1 MDFKDASAR
10 FKKKREDQGA
20 EPAES
25 RPVDFAESYRIR
37 ARMVGVLLRDARTNA
52 GRSIEGCAQVLKI
65 SPQEVEAWEYGDNA
79 PSLPQLELLAY
90 YLGVPVSHFWGSE
103 TLEASQEKAIDA
115 QTEYLAL
122 RNRMVGAL
130 LRQARQEAN
139 LSVEE
144 LSQTT
149 GLPIE
154 QINSYELGEIP
165 LPMHELTVLASG
177 VKRNIKYFLESSS
190 HVGEWLEIRE
200 EWKHFTDL
208 PEDVRRF
215 AANPRNLGFIN
226 IAFMLSQMPTDK
238 LREIGES
245 MLNDITM

>member
-10 FKKKREDQGA
+10 FKKKREGQEA
-20 EPAES
+20 ETAATKPTN
-25 RPVDFAESYRIR
+25 FAESYRIR
-37 ARMVGVLLRDARTNA
+37 AKMVGVLLRDARINA

-65 SPQEVEAWEYGDNA
+65 AAQEVEAWEYGDSA

-122 RNRMVGAL
+122 RHRMVGAL

-144 LSQTT
+144 LSQAS

-177 VKRNIKYFLESSS
+177 VKKNIRYFLESSS

-200 EWKHFTDL
+200 EWKHFADL

>member
-10 FKKKREDQGA
+10 FKKMREGQ
-20 EPAES
+20 EPEAAATK
-25 RPVDFAESYRIR
+25 PVDFAESYRIR
-37 ARMVGVLLRDARTNA
+37 AKMVGVLLRDARINA
-52 GRSIEGCAQVLKI
+52 GRSIEGCAQMLKI
-65 SPQEVEAWEYGDNA
+65 APQEFEAWEYGDSA
-79 PSLPQLELLAY
+79 PSLPQLELIAY
-90 YLGVPVSHFWGSE
+90 YLGVPVSHFWGTE
-103 TLEASQEKAIDA
+103 TLEASQDKSIDA

-130 LRQARQEAN
+130 LRQARQEIN
-139 LSVEE
+139 LSVED
-144 LSQTT
+144 LSQAS

-154 QINSYELGEIP
+154 QINSYELGEIS

-177 VKRNIKYFLESSS
+177 VKKNIRYFLESSS

-200 EWKHFTDL
+200 EWKHFADL
-208 PEDVRRF
+208 PDDVRRF